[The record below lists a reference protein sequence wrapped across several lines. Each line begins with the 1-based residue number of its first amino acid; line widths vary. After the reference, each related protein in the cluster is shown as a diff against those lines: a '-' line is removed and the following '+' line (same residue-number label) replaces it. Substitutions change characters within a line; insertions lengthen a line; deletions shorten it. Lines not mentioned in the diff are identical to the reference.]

1 MDLKG
6 ISWVGDMYNRFE
18 SMCVEVDEIMYQDT
32 VKYVENQMRTVGASV
47 KRFYSDVLQD
57 LLPPSSLDPM
67 KEEHSSVVEKTEV
80 ENEGDSVNS
89 ITQQM
94 MKDSDSLVN
103 GVNTINHR
111 TYSPV
116 CSVNKPS
123 QPRFR
128 NSVEEQCA
136 GENLESQCAEKDL
149 SNLHSYLSKDL
160 DDRRDPEHNSPDM
173 ARLNTDVKRDPG
185 EELTCSEVSSEIDE
199 PLSELRVDSSK
210 LTSVLE
216 VRENKEDGVGILEDI
231 TDGRAVAAEE
241 SKTTISSSRDISA
254 NIDETSIPSIAS
266 EIANVDAAGDHG
278 VLPSKQFDKM
288 KLGESCVLVEKSEHP
303 FKLSLADER
312 KSYKVQ
318 KKIRDVFSPRRWS
331 KGKRDQEQLAIW
343 YEEQTGNKLIAT
355 SLKHA
360 GVSDSRQHEPLELEW
375 ELL

>member
-32 VKYVENQMRTVGASV
+32 VKYVENQMQTVGASV
-47 KRFYSDVLQD
+47 KRFYSDVMQD
-57 LLPPSSLDPM
+57 LLLPSSLDPM
-67 KEEHSSVVEKTEV
+67 KEEHSSIVEKTKV

-89 ITQQM
+89 ITEQM
-94 MKDSDSLVN
+94 MRDSDSLAN
-103 GVNTINHR
+103 GVNTINHW
-111 TYSPV
+111 TCSPV
-116 CSVNKPS
+116 CSVNKPYE
-123 QPRFR
+123 PTFR
-128 NSVEEQCA
+128 NSVEKQCA
-136 GENLESQCAEKDL
+136 DKNLESQCAENNL
-149 SNLHSYLSKDL
+149 SNLHSYLPKDL
-160 DDRRDPEHNSPDM
+160 DDRKDPEQNSSDI
-173 ARLNTDVKRDPG
+173 ARLNTDVNRDPA
-185 EELTCSEVSSEIDE
+185 EELTCSEVFSEIY
-199 PLSELRVDSSK
+199 ELRGDSSK

-216 VRENKEDGVGILEDI
+216 VNKSQEDGLGILEDM
-231 TDGRAVAAEE
+231 TDGSAVAAEE

-254 NIDETSIPSIAS
+254 NMDETSIPSIAS
-266 EIANVDAAGDHG
+266 EIANVDSRNHG
-278 VLPSKQFDKM
+278 VLDSKQFDKM

-312 KSYKVQ
+312 KLKSYK

-331 KGKRDQEQLAIW
+331 KGKRDQEQLAVW
-343 YEEQTGNKLIAT
+343 HEEQTGNKLIPT